1 MSAQVALPLALGG
14 AAAGARC
21 ARPPASGRR
30 ALLVEDDPLTRKVV
44 SRLLRRCAFD
54 VHEVVDGR
62 QVRERRVG
70 IRHGREEG
78 GARASSFQ
86 VRIADVD
93 SAAQRSRGAPRRPPG
108 TPCGAS
114 AVPCRSAGTSPHP
127 GRPAWACAAAPRRA
141 GGHLAVTRV
150 WQNLGAYIPPAPHL

>member
-21 ARPPASGRR
+21 SRAPAAGRR

-78 GARASSFQ
+78 GARASVSKCGLLMWIQ
-86 VRIADVD
+86 PRNA
-93 SAAQRSRGAPRRPPG
+93 REGRRGAPLAPPAAPAPCRAAQLAHHPTLSAPRGRVLRRP
-108 TPCGAS
+108 
-114 AVPCRSAGTSPHP
+114 
-127 GRPAWACAAAPRRA
+127 AAR
-141 GGHLAVTRV
+141 GVTWR
-150 WQNLGAYIPPAPHL
+150 